1 MNVKGRIA
9 MVTGSGRGIGA
20 AIIKRLGANGA
31 VAVVSD
37 IDGSTAEQTAAEIRN
52 AGGEAIALQAD
63 VTKKDQVD
71 AMVQQVVE
79 RYGRLDILVN
89 NVGIIRDNY
98 LTKMAEEDWDKVLE
112 VNLKSYFLCSQAAVK
127 QMMGQKSG
135 RIVNITSRA
144 WLGNAGQANY
154 SAAKAG
160 IVGLTRVIAL
170 ESGRYGI
177 TCNAVAP
184 GVIDTPMTQG
194 LAPEIQERLMKSQ
207 PIRKIG
213 KPEDIAYAVQFLAAD
228 EAWYISGQVIY
239 VCGGKS
245 LASVMG

>member
-1 MNVKGRIA
+1 MNIQGRVAI
-9 MVTGSGRGIGA
+9 VTGSGRGIGA
-20 AIIKRLGANGA
+20 AIVKRLGAHGA
-31 VAVVSD
+31 KAVVCD

-52 AGGEAIALQAD
+52 GGGEAIALQAD
-63 VTKKDQVD
+63 VTSGEQVQSL
-71 AMVQQVVE
+71 VQQVVD
-79 RYGRLDILVN
+79 RFGRLDILVN

-98 LTKMAEEDWDKVLE
+98 LTKMPEEDWDLVLK

-127 QMMGQKSG
+127 QMMQQQYG

-144 WLGNAGQANY
+144 WLGNPGQPNY

-160 IVGLTRVIAL
+160 IVGLARTVAL
-170 ESGRYGI
+170 ESGRFNI
-177 TCNAVAP
+177 TCNCVAP

-194 LAPEIQERLMKSQ
+194 LPPEIRERLLKSQ
-207 PIRKIG
+207 PIRNIG
-213 KPEDIAYAVQFLAAD
+213 KPEDVAYAVHFLASD
-228 EAWYISGQVIY
+228 EAWYITGQVLY

>member
-1 MNVKGRIA
+1 MNVKDRIA
-9 MVTGSGRGIGA
+9 IVTGSGRGIGA

-52 AGGEAIALQAD
+52 AGGQAIALQAD
-63 VTKKDQVD
+63 VTKKDQVE

-98 LTKMAEEDWDKVLE
+98 LTKMAEEDWDKVLD

-144 WLGNAGQANY
+144 WLGNPGQANY

-194 LAPEIQERLMKSQ
+194 LTPEVQERLMKAQ

-213 KPEDIAYAVQFLAAD
+213 QPEDIAYAVQFLAAD

-245 LASVMG
+245 LGSVMG